1 MWTAARRATLL
12 IPSGPAHDPERKHL
26 HIVLTDPVDGQV
38 QVVSVSSIPPNNLY
52 DSSCTLFAGE
62 HPFVK
67 HDSWVVYR
75 FARLVEAQL
84 LERKVA
90 DGEFIAKPVLD
101 TKVYQFIVDGL
112 LESPQASPKMKQFL
126 RRALGL

>member
-1 MWTAARRATLL
+1 MQIGL
-12 IPSGPAHDPERKHL
+12 RKH
-26 HIVLTDPVDGQV
+26 G
-38 QVVSVSSIPPNNLY
+38 S
-52 DSSCTLFAGE
+52 
-62 HPFVK
+62 
-67 HDSWVVYR
+67 
-75 FARLVEAQL
+75 LVEAQL

-101 TKVYQFIVDGL
+101 AKVYQFVVDGL

>member
-1 MWTAARRATLL
+1 ML

-38 QVVSVSSIPPNNLY
+38 QVVSVSSIPQNNLY
-52 DSSCTLFAGE
+52 DGSCTLFAGE

-75 FARLVEAQL
+75 FARLVKAQL

-101 TKVYQFIVDGL
+101 AKVYQFVVDGL
-112 LESPQASPKMKQFL
+112 LDSPQASPKMKQFL
-126 RRALGL
+126 RDASGL